1 MTANLPHR
9 DPMATPNLSTRQKWR
24 LVYDG
29 RRARDSKID
38 YVELGYQGEVTTLT
52 LKPYQAEEI
61 DAIKNGLYV
70 EGRTFQFNSATNKL
84 TVDSTNCPVHE

>member
-1 MTANLPHR
+1 MSETMTADELNLLL
-9 DPMATPNLSTRQKWR
+9 DNIR
-24 LVYDG
+24 LE
-29 RRARDSKID
+29 I
-38 YVELGYQGEVTTLT
+38 GYQGEVTTLT
-52 LKPYQAEEI
+52 LKPRQAEEI

>member
-1 MTANLPHR
+1 MSETMTADELNLLL
-9 DPMATPNLSTRQKWR
+9 DNIR
-24 LVYDG
+24 LE
-29 RRARDSKID
+29 I
-38 YVELGYQGEVTTLT
+38 GYQGEVTTLT
-52 LKPYQAEEI
+52 LKQHQAEEI

>member
-1 MTANLPHR
+1 MSETMTADELNLLL
-9 DPMATPNLSTRQKWR
+9 DNIR
-24 LVYDG
+24 LE
-29 RRARDSKID
+29 I
-38 YVELGYQGEVTTLT
+38 GYQGEVTTLT

>member
-1 MTANLPHR
+1 MSETMTADELNLLLDNIR
-9 DPMATPNLSTRQKWR
+9 IEI
-24 LVYDG
+24 G
-29 RRARDSKID
+29 F
-38 YVELGYQGEVTTLT
+38 QGEATTLT
-52 LKPYQAEEI
+52 LKPHQAEEI

>member
-1 MTANLPHR
+1 
-9 DPMATPNLSTRQKWR
+9 MATPNLSTCQKSR

-29 RRARDSKID
+29 RRERDSKID
-38 YVELGYQGEVTTLT
+38 YVEIGYQREVTTLT
-52 LKPYQAEEI
+52 LKPHQAEEI

>member
-1 MTANLPHR
+1 MSETMTADELNLLL
-9 DPMATPNLSTRQKWR
+9 DNIR
-24 LVYDG
+24 LE
-29 RRARDSKID
+29 I
-38 YVELGYQGEVTTLT
+38 GYQGDVTTLT
-52 LKPYQAEEI
+52 LKPHQAEEI